1 MIAVAIWRIQE
12 QRDDCWINKIKGF
25 FLTNP
30 KDAAIDGFG
39 IVRFP
44 KRGLDRDR
52 IAHLAL
58 EPGEAVTPACCVTHS
73 RPAQFRQSLNQA
85 SSQRLVSSTLRVALQ
100 HQYCRWLNLRN
111 TLTAAA
117 FALLLT

>member
-1 MIAVAIWRIQE
+1 MITGVIWRFHE
-12 QRDDCWINKIKGF
+12 QRDDCWINQIKGF
-25 FLTNP
+25 FRTNP
-30 KDAAIDGFG
+30 KDTAIDGFG

-85 SSQRLVSSTLRVALQ
+85 SSQRLVSSKLRATLQ
-100 HQYCRWLNLRN
+100 HQFCRWLNLRN
-111 TLTAAA
+111 TQTAAA